1 MLIQE
6 QMGVGGVVK
15 FMAFVILLSS
25 FAAAD
30 SRSKQKALEQS
41 QLNVIHGSQDIND
54 DMVVGYYLIMT
65 IFIYI
70 NCFCFK
76 SIFGMCDERLLLLFS
91 GITSF

>member
-30 SRSKQKALEQS
+30 SQSKQKALEQS

-54 DMVVGYYLIMT
+54 DMVVSYYLM
-65 IFIYI
+65 FDRDNFHIYKLFLFE
-70 NCFCFK
+70 C
-76 SIFGMCDERLLLLFS
+76 IFGMCDEKIIAS
-91 GITSF
+91 V